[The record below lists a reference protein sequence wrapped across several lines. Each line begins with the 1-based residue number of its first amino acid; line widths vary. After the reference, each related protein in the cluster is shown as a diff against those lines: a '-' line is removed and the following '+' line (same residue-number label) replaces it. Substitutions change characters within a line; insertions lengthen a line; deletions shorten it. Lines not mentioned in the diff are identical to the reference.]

1 MEIESGGMVSLTHTA
16 NWPMDFWVVEM
27 GLREAAFLH
36 VSVTPPTHRHPV
48 LGPQLF
54 CCVFSV
60 DNFLLSVAC
69 STGPP
74 HPGS

>member
-1 MEIESGGMVSLTHTA
+1 MEIESGGTVSLNHTA
-16 NWPMDFWVVEM
+16 NWLMDFWVVEM

-36 VSVTPPTHRHPV
+36 VPVTPPTHRHPI

-60 DNFLLSVAC
+60 DNFLLSLAC